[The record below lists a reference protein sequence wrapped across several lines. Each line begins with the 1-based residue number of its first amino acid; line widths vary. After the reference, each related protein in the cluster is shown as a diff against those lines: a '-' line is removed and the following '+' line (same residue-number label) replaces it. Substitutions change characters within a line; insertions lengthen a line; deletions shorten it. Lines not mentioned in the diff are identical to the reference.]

1 MRSARL
7 ARFALLT
14 AMWLSAPS
22 CSSKTHPPGLGST
35 DGDGGSAGAASL
47 GTSGAAGQIDNSTP
61 PPENTQGLC
70 GNQIL
75 PIQTTRPNLFLVLDR
90 SGSMYD
96 SMSSDPKVVAPRKYD
111 ASVNAIHQVLL
122 KIGHRLMYGAAL
134 FPSRGN
140 VTSCAAGSTVDSVRV
155 GDSVTYARNDLDGP
169 HLAGLMRVL
178 GSYLPEGSTPTS
190 ATLKSLTPML
200 TGLSGET
207 SIILTTDG
215 APNCNDSLVCG
226 ISTCIANIEKGQMTN
241 GHYCDAT
248 VNCCA
253 ANGDYGP
260 EACIDDQASV
270 TAIAKLHDNGI
281 KTYVVGLPGTDV
293 YQNVMNHMANAG
305 GTARPQTQA
314 TDPLYYRV
322 EDADALALALK
333 GIVADLSISCT
344 VTLDEAPPD
353 WSQVNVYFD
362 NHVVVQDPVDG
373 WKQVDASSL
382 ELVGSSCESLK
393 SGDVFQVQVVAGCST
408 VIQ

>member
-14 AMWLSAPS
+14 ALWLSVPS
-22 CSSKTHPPGLGST
+22 CSGKTHPPALGST

-70 GNQIL
+70 GNQIS
-75 PIQTTRPNLFLVLDR
+75 PVQATRPNLFLVLDR

-96 SMSSDPKVVAPRKYD
+96 SMSSDPKVLAPRKYD
-111 ASVNAIHQVLL
+111 ASVSAIHEVLL

-134 FPSRGN
+134 FPSRN
-140 VTSCAAGSTVDSVRV
+140 ADSNSCDPGAQVDPLRA
-155 GDSVTYARNDLDGP
+155 GDSVTYGLNGLDGP
-169 HLAGLMRVL
+169 HLTGLMGVL
-178 GSYLPEGSTPTS
+178 NAVPYGNTPTS
-190 ATLKSLTPML
+190 ATLAALTPKL
-200 TGLSGET
+200 IGLSGET

-215 APNCNDSLVCG
+215 APNCNDSIVCG
-226 ISTCIANIEKGQMTN
+226 ISTCIANIEKGQMSN

-260 EACIDDQASV
+260 GACIDDQATV
-270 TAIAKLHDNGI
+270 TAITKLHDGGI

-293 YQNVMNHMANAG
+293 YQSVMNRMATAG
-305 GTARPQTQA
+305 GTARTPTQP

-333 GIVADLSISCT
+333 GIVAELSISCT

-362 NHVVVQDPVDG
+362 NHIVVQDPVDG